1 MAGSSWFLVCTIF
14 DLYWGDHSQE
24 TQEKDCKRGKLP
36 PSYVLVSRFSQAVRY
51 ICAMALI
58 DTFKDIKHA
67 WPNPSSTLILKE
79 RRKQSCPGKVTPHRD
94 PASQM
99 LPRYLP
105 NG

>member
-1 MAGSSWFLVCTIF
+1 M
-14 DLYWGDHSQE
+14 
-24 TQEKDCKRGKLP
+24 
-36 PSYVLVSRFSQAVRY
+36 SRFSQAVRY
-51 ICAMALI
+51 ICALALI

-67 WPNPSSTLILKE
+67 WPSPSSTLILKE